1 MTAAATPAPGGSGW
15 RARYPALTYPNYRL
29 WFVGQMVSMFGTW
42 MQSTAQGYLI
52 FQLTKSPAYLG
63 YVAFAGGL
71 PTWIFTLYGG
81 VIADRVPRRTLMIIT
96 QSAMMVLAFIL
107 GILTFTNLVQPW
119 HIIVL
124 AFLLGVANAFDA
136 PARQAFTLEMVERK
150 DLANAIALNA
160 TMFNSATALGPAMGG
175 LVYSLVGPG
184 WCFVLNGLSFIAV
197 IVALLLMKLKPFVA
211 PVLQRST
218 ASALREG
225 LGYVRRQKTVLT
237 LMVMIGI
244 VSLFGLSF
252 ATLMPVWAVDVLG
265 GDATTNGLLQ
275 SARGL
280 GALIGALSIASL
292 GRFNYKGRLLT
303 AGTFALPIMLLIFS
317 QTRLLPASL
326 ILLVGIGLSQI
337 PIMNMANA
345 LVQILVPDALRGR
358 VMGVYTLFFFGAM
371 PIGGLWAG
379 TVAHYLGAPATIAI
393 GAVIVLATASAI
405 FVFLPHIRRLE

>member
-1 MTAAATPAPGGSGW
+1 MTATATSAPDGSGW
-15 RARYPALTYPNYRL
+15 RERYPALTYPNYRL
-29 WFVGQMVSMFGTW
+29 WFVGQMISMFGTW

-81 VIADRVPRRTLMIIT
+81 VIADRVPRRTLMMVT
-96 QSAMMVLAFIL
+96 QSTMMVLAFIL
-107 GILTFTNLVQPW
+107 GFLTFTNMVQPW

-175 LVYSLVGPG
+175 LTYSLVGPG

-197 IVALLLMKLKPFVA
+197 IVALFLMKLKPFVA
-211 PVLQRST
+211 PMMQRST

-225 LGYVRRQKTVLT
+225 LGYVRHQKTVLT
-237 LMVMIGI
+237 LMFIISVITF
-244 VSLFGLSF
+244 FGLSF
-252 ATLMPVWAVDVLG
+252 ATLMPVWATDVLG
-265 GDATTNGLLQ
+265 GNATTNGLLQ

-280 GALIGALSIASL
+280 GALIGALTIASL
-292 GRFNYKGRLLT
+292 GRFNYKGMVLT
-303 AGTFALPIMLLIFS
+303 AGTFAMPIMLLLFS
-317 QTRLLPASL
+317 QARVLPISL
-326 ILLVGIGLSQI
+326 VLLVGIGLAQI
-337 PIMNMANA
+337 PIMNMSNA

-358 VMGVYTLFFFGAM
+358 VMGIYTLAFFGAM

-379 TVAHYLGAPATIAI
+379 TVAHYIGAPATIAI
-393 GAVIVLATASAI
+393 GAVMILATATGVFI
-405 FVFLPHIRRLE
+405 FLPNIRRLE